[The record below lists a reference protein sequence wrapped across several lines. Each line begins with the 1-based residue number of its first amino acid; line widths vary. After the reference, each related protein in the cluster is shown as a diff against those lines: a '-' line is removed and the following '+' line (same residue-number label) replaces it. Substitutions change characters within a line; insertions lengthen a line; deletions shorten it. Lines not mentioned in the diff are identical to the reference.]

1 MAELAWSNRG
11 QLVKPEFRTVIRNSF
26 YMSSPGNL
34 FCLAAP
40 HFSPHGPLVVLL
52 LSLVSWHSGC
62 SFSFIEGGR
71 KSIFVGKN
79 VGKQG
84 SYLFTWLG
92 TPLLVRWLC

>member
-34 FCLAAP
+34 FSLAAP